1 MSREVLR
8 PFWCVGDYFVF
19 SALTQVTIPEF
30 GLRALF
36 DNEYHGLLSP
46 FKSKLYIRS
55 VDGDFCWCA
64 VLNEK

>member
-8 PFWCVGDYFVF
+8 PFWCVVVF
-19 SALTQVTIPEF
+19 SAQVTIPEF
-30 GLRALF
+30 GLCALF

-55 VDGDFCWCA
+55 VDGDSCWCA